1 MNCPLC
7 GEELDQTGRCPNCG
21 EESARMDTESLE
33 PSQTLP
39 GIFYE
44 NLAASRAEEAQERQM
59 SRQPRYTP
67 GERRGLFL
75 SLVLLAAVL
84 TTVWLG
90 SRQYDPDAVAMYGG
104 EGISMDNRTFAIYYC
119 SAVAETNNQYSQQ
132 KTQPPFDPAGNLERQ
147 YINLD
152 EDYSCADYFRQQA
165 LEDAALTESLV
176 ARANRAGFQPDAEKI
191 SAFEATLE
199 QLTKLL
205 QESGLPLYGAALGL
219 DTKDL
224 RQTDLKSCAVAVGS
238 EGQGLRREVLD
249 LCRGTVKIPMQPRC
263 ESLNAAVAAAV
274 LLWEMYR

>member
-75 SLVLLAAVL
+75 SLMLLAAVL

-104 EGISMDNRTFAIYYC
+104 EGISMDNRTFAIYYR
-119 SAVAETNNQYSQQ
+119 SAVAETNNRYSQQ

-147 YINLD
+147 YINLE
-152 EDYSCADYFRQQA
+152 EDYSWADYFRQQA

-199 QLTKLL
+199 QL
-205 QESGLPLYGAALGL
+205 PA
-219 DTKDL
+219 
-224 RQTDLKSCAVAVGS
+224 
-238 EGQGLRREVLD
+238 
-249 LCRGTVKIPMQPRC
+249 M
-263 ESLNAAVAAAV
+263 AAAFSRFYHNISGR
-274 LLWEMYR
+274 LQQIYGILQRKGNCPLTEGKKHGRIMM